1 MVQELGLS
9 SLTAEGSQGTTILQ
23 AMWHGSQKK
32 KKREKETDENTV
44 NEGSSHRA
52 GKRPLDLAR
61 VEEASDQTHPCFPLS
76 APAHPTREA
85 SSMFCPYPSLTDS
98 PVPCLRTSLSN
109 SSWIKPTPL
118 L

>member
-9 SLTAEGSQGTTILQ
+9 SLTAEGGQRTTILQ
-23 AMWHGSQKK
+23 AVWHGSQKK
-32 KKREKETDENTV
+32 EKERGENTV

-52 GKRPLDLAR
+52 GKRPLDLAG

-85 SSMFCPYPSLTDS
+85 SSMLCTYPSLTDS
-98 PVPCLRTSLSN
+98 PVPCLWTSRSN